1 MFNAENYPEAGVLEK
16 AKSILRHPVTR
27 MKICF
32 IAELPQ
38 ARMGGAELQC
48 YMIAERLALKGYEI
62 HYICYEKAPEPSKI
76 DLNIHNIGEDASRG
90 ALRHIISF
98 FSALKEANCDLYLQT
113 CPRSATGLTALFCKL
128 HNRIFVYRAVNLKD
142 ADLSFSKE
150 YYWPDV
156 KWWFKKAYSYGI
168 KRANA
173 IICNSVRVAEKF
185 KEKIKSPVIVIPNGH
200 PIKPL
205 KNIPPKEQYI
215 LWAARL
221 TEIKRPHLLVEIARR
236 LPQYTFIMVGRGR
249 YKLPELP
256 KNVKFLGFKTGEAL
270 RSLYEKAA
278 IFLNTSLIEGFPN
291 TLIEAGMYYTP
302 YVTFYD
308 PDDVVKRYELGF
320 HVNNVEEAVQS
331 IDELM
336 RNPDLRRKMGT
347 NIRKYVEKNHNIE
360 TTVKLYEKLFKEL
373 LNEV

>member
-1 MFNAENYPEAGVLEK
+1 M
-16 AKSILRHPVTR
+16 R

-32 IAELPQ
+32 IAELPH

-62 HYICYEKAPEPSKI
+62 HYICYEKAPEIPKI
-76 DLNIHNIGEDASRG
+76 NLTIHNVGRDASRG
-90 ALRHIISF
+90 ALKHVISF
-98 FSALKEANCDLYLQT
+98 FSALKEADCDLYLQT
-113 CPRSATGLTALFCKL
+113 CPRLATGLTALFCKL
-128 HNRIFVYRAVNLKD
+128 HHRVFVYRAVNLKD

-168 KRANA
+168 KRADA
-173 IICNSVRVAEKF
+173 IVCNSVRVAEKF

-200 PIKPL
+200 PIKLLKNVPL
-205 KNIPPKEQYI
+205 KERYI

-221 TEIKRPHLLVEIARR
+221 TEVKRPHLLIEIARR

-302 YVTFYD
+302 YITFYD
-308 PDDVVKRYELGF
+308 PDDVVKRCELGF

-331 IDELM
+331 IKELM
-336 RNPDLRRKMGT
+336 QNPDLRRKMGM

-360 TTVKLYEKLFKEL
+360 MTVKLYEKLFKEL